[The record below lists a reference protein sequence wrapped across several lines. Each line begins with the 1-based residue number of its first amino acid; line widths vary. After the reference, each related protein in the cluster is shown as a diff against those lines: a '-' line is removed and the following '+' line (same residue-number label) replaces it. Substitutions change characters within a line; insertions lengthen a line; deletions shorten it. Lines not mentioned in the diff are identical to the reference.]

1 MGIPS
6 YFSHIIRNYSNIIRG
21 LQSFRDTK
29 YVFHHLF
36 MDCNSIIYD
45 AVRDVEL
52 EYTDTNRDEF
62 ESKIIDMVICKIKM
76 YINLICPTKSLFIAF
91 DGVAPFAKMDQQRTR
106 RYKSSFMSTSSGST
120 LDVPNWNTS
129 AITPGTAFMN
139 NLSDRIRYEFNFA
152 EGRCGVGKVIV
163 SCSDEPGEGEH
174 KLFEHLRTK
183 IHSGENVAIYG
194 LDSDLIM
201 LSIFH
206 LKYCDNIHVFR
217 EAPEFIKSAI
227 SIQSDQT
234 NDPHFL
240 DIRSLSVSILYE
252 MRCIDTSIQR
262 IYDYV
267 FLCFFLGND
276 FLPHFPALNIRT
288 HGIQVLLDVYRTHVG
303 NYTGKYLVSDNDKIQ
318 WKNVNKIVS
327 ELAKCESD
335 LLLTEYTTRN
345 KFERRTFAEST
356 DKERDEYFTNT
367 PIIYRRVE
375 HYICPSH
382 SKWEERYYKSL
393 FGCPRSTSDVK
404 MICQNYLE
412 GLDWVFK
419 YYSSGCPNWRWK
431 YNYNYAPL
439 LIDLCKQV
447 PHFDTD
453 FISSKEKNATIPFSS
468 NAQLAYVLPGSI
480 LQIAPLHVSTFLKQN
495 YSALYPESYTF
506 QWAFC
511 RYFWEAHPL
520 IPDISKDLIEQWDL
534 QFRMYEQKI
543 AVA

>member
-21 LQSFRDTK
+21 LQYFRAAN

-45 AVRDVEL
+45 AVRDVNMQ
-52 EYTDTNRDEF
+52 YTETNRAEF
-62 ESKIIDMVICKIKM
+62 ESKIIDTVIAKIHM
-76 YINLICPTKSLFIAF
+76 YIKLISPTKSVFIAF

-106 RYKSSFMSTSSGST
+106 RYKSSFMASSSGSGQDD
-120 LDVPNWNTS
+120 LSWNTS

-139 NLSDRIRYEFNFA
+139 NLSDRIRYEFHFA
-152 EGRCGVGKVIV
+152 EGRCGVNKVIV

-174 KLFEHLRTK
+174 KLFEYVRTG
-183 IHSGENVAIYG
+183 IPSTDNVAIYG

-217 EAPEFIKSAI
+217 EAPEFIKSAV
-227 SIQSDQT
+227 SIQS

-240 DIRSLSVSILYE
+240 DIRALSFSILSE
-252 MRCIDTSIQR
+252 MRCVDNSIQR

-276 FLPHFPALNIRT
+276 FLPHYPALNIRT
-288 HGIQVLLDVYRTHVG
+288 HGIQVLLDVYRTYIG
-303 NYTGKYLVSDNDKIQ
+303 NYAGRYLVSENDQIQ
-318 WKNVNKIVS
+318 WKNVNKLVS
-327 ELAKCESD
+327 QLATCEFD
-335 LLLTEYTTRN
+335 LLLAEYTTRN
-345 KFERRTFAEST
+345 KFEKRPFAEST
-356 DKERDEYFTNT
+356 EKERDEYFTNI
-367 PIIYRRVE
+367 PIIYRKVE
-375 HYICPSH
+375 HYICPSQ

-393 FGCPRSTSDVK
+393 FGCLRSKEEIKT
-404 MICQNYLE
+404 ICQNYLE
-412 GLDWVFK
+412 GLEWVYK

-439 LIDLCKQV
+439 LVDLCKQV
-447 PHFDTD
+447 PHFDTE
-453 FISSKEKNATIPFSS
+453 FISGKEKNATVPFSAS
-468 NAQLAYVLPGSI
+468 AQLAYVLPGSI
-480 LQIAPLHVSTFLKQN
+480 LQIAPSHVSTFLKQN
-495 YSALYPESYTF
+495 YESLYPASFNFE
-506 QWAFC
+506 WAFC

-534 QFRMYEQKI
+534 QFRMYEQNL
-543 AVA
+543 VR